1 MHILELKNEVND
13 LLIHD
18 GLAPRYG
25 QKQYRSKVN
34 NPSLL
39 VIFHNVTLLLS
50 IALLFDVFVGRGFY
64 HKSIVRKFIFGFLLG
79 GAGIILMLSPWQY
92 APGIFF
98 DSRSILIGISG
109 LFFGAIPTI
118 IAMIMTSAFRFYQG
132 GIAAWTGVIVIM
144 TTGTIGII
152 WRHFLNKPMYKIAG
166 WQIYL
171 FGFVIHLDMLIC
183 IFVLPLDSAKL
194 VLTNITFPILL
205 IYPLGTFLLGLLMV
219 NRLRREQ
226 AAENLLRTEARMR
239 ILVKILQFPVESI
252 KEFLDFSLSQ
262 ALELTESS
270 LGCVFTYSED
280 QQGFVLNSALP
291 KERVGSSIINSS
303 TTYNLEEI
311 GFWGEGVVHH
321 KDVIENNHASKSQS
335 NEYFPFSQC
344 DISNYLS
351 IPVFQNEKVIAVIGL
366 ANKKGDYKETDLLE
380 LSILINGVLK
390 IVQRKNAEEELQIRE
405 EFFRALFEKSPTGYT
420 ITSLEG
426 NYLKVNKTFESILGY
441 STEEIIGRNWA
452 DFTLSDDIRFNQEI
466 MQPLFSG
473 VQNTIEFEKRYL
485 HRDGNL
491 VTVLIN
497 TTLLRN
503 SQNVPQFFITNI
515 LDITNRKKIE
525 EELYTTQKELQQMLV
540 ESEQSHAALLS
551 VIEDQKKAEE
561 NIAKLNLELEQR
573 VKDRTSQLVNTNKEL
588 EAFTFS
594 VSHDLRAPLRA
605 LDGYS
610 VALLEDY
617 SSQLDDQG
625 KAFIA
630 HIREASKKMAQ
641 LIDDL
646 LFLSRVTR
654 SEIHLEKVNL
664 SAMANEILSD
674 LLSQEPERLIE
685 IDVTPGMF
693 VKADPKLLGIALG
706 NLISNAVKFTNKQK
720 KGFIQ
725 IGCVEITG
733 EEVFFVRDNGA
744 GFNMKFVDKLFNPF
758 QRLHQP
764 QEFPGTGI
772 GLVTVQRIIT
782 RHGGRIWPDAKVG
795 QGAIFYFTL
804 APVVLD
810 DSKMKDNK
818 YIKNITVF

>member
-1 MHILELKNEVND
+1 M
-13 LLIHD
+13 
-18 GLAPRYG
+18 
-25 QKQYRSKVN
+25 N

-50 IALLFDVFVGRGFY
+50 IALLFDIFVGRGY
-64 HKSIVRKFIFGFLLG
+64 NHKSIVWKFIFGFFLG
-79 GAGIILMLSPWQY
+79 GAGIVLMLSPWQF

-98 DSRSILIGISG
+98 DTRSILVGISG

-118 IAMIMTSAFRFYQG
+118 IAMLMTSVFRFYQG
-132 GIAAWTGVIVIM
+132 GIAAWTGVTVII

-152 WRHFLNKPMYKIAG
+152 WRHFLKKPMYKIAG

-171 FGFVIHLDMLIC
+171 FGVAIHLDMLLC
-183 IFVLPLDSAKL
+183 MLVLPMNSAKL
-194 VLTNITFPILL
+194 VLASITFPILL

-239 ILVKILQFPVESI
+239 ILVEILQFPVESI
-252 KEFLDFSLSQ
+252 KEFLDYSLSQ

-270 LGCVFTYSED
+270 LSCVFTYSED
-280 QQGFVLNSALP
+280 VHGFILNTALP
-291 KERVGSSIINSS
+291 IEWIDSLIVN
-303 TTYNLEEI
+303 TTNTYNLEEI
-311 GFWGEGVVHH
+311 GFWGKGVVYR
-321 KDVIENNHASKSQS
+321 KGVIENSHTTRKQMK
-335 NEYFPFSQC
+335 ECFPFKQC
-344 DISNYLS
+344 EISNYLS
-351 IPVFQNEKVIAVIGL
+351 IPVFHNEKIVAVIGL
-366 ANKKGDYKETDLLE
+366 ANSKGDYEETDLLE

-390 IVQRKNAEEELQIRE
+390 VVQRKNAEEGLQNSEEL
-405 EFFRALFEKSPTGYT
+405 FRALFEKSPSGYT
-420 ITSLEG
+420 LTSLEG
-426 NYLKVNKTFESILGY
+426 NYIKVNNTFASMLGY
-441 STEEIIGRNWA
+441 STEEMIGRNWS
-452 DFTLSDDIRFNQEI
+452 DFTFFDDIQINKDI
-466 MQPLFSG
+466 LQPLFLG

-503 SQNVPQFFITNI
+503 SQNSPQFFITNI
-515 LDITNRKKIE
+515 LDITNRKMIE
-525 EELYTTQKELQQMLV
+525 DKLLDTQKELQQMLV
-540 ESEQSHAALLS
+540 ESEQSHEVLLS
-551 VIEDQKKAEE
+551 VIEDQKNAEE
-561 NIAKLNLELEQR
+561 DIVKLNLELEQR

-625 KAFIA
+625 KEFLA

-654 SEIHLEKVNL
+654 NEIHLEKVNL
-664 SAMANEILSD
+664 SAMAQEILSD
-674 LLSQEPERLIE
+674 LLAQEPERLVD
-685 IDVTPGMF
+685 IDVTPGII

-706 NLISNAVKFTNKQK
+706 NLIGNAFKFTSKQK

-725 IGCVEITG
+725 ISCVEKAG
-733 EEVFFVRDNGA
+733 NSVYYVRDNGA
-744 GFNMKFVDKLFNPF
+744 GFNMKFADKLFTPF
-758 QRLHQP
+758 QRLHQS
-764 QEFPGTGI
+764 QDFPGTGI
-772 GLVTVQRIIT
+772 GLVTVHRIIT
-782 RHGGRIWPDAKVG
+782 RHGGRIWPDAKEG
-795 QGAIFYFTL
+795 QGATFYFTL
-804 APVVLD
+804 EPVLAD
-810 DSKMKDNK
+810 DK
-818 YIKNITVF
+818 